1 MGLIDPTFSV
11 NNFNK
16 PKNLT
21 ELETKV
27 HNMLMLLYGKP
38 GFFPTIPSIGMD
50 IKKYLYMFSDEIDT
64 NAIKNEL
71 ARQCSEFIPDIKTGE
86 FEVLKTTYQ
95 GQNLLIFQ
103 LPIITDSSKHSATIG
118 ITLNDR
124 GELVYKFV
132 ENKSQSI

>member
-50 IKKYLYMFSDEIDT
+50 IRQYLYMFIDEIDT
-64 NAIKNEL
+64 EHIKNEL
-71 ARQCSEFIPDIKTGE
+71 ARQCSEFIPDIKTGD
-86 FEVLKTTYQ
+86 FDVYKTTYQ

-103 LPIITDSSKHSATIG
+103 LPIIDDTSEHSATVG
-118 ITLNDR
+118 ITLNEH
-124 GELVYKFV
+124 GELIYKFV